1 MLSTTLNIHV
11 DVFAKITQEAVRLKK
26 SRKFVII
33 LLFMQIM
40 KNYQLFMRGFSTVK
54 YQPDDAKKNW
64 HCFHI
69 RFREDE
75 NEFFVDLRKV
85 CKFSVS
91 YLLAKAVDLYL
102 DKLWEEDLEKSVD
115 NYRTFN
121 NYVLHHTVIDG
132 IISLQSY
139 WGYPEKHLKTLHL

>member
-1 MLSTTLNIHV
+1 M
-11 DVFAKITQEAVRLKK
+11 K
-26 SRKFVII
+26 
-33 LLFMQIM
+33 IM
-40 KNYQLFMRGFSTVK
+40 KNYRLFVRGFSTVK
-54 YQPDDAKKNW
+54 YQPDDAKKKW
-64 HCFHI
+64 HRFHI

-102 DKLWEEDLEKSVD
+102 DKLWEEDGEKCVD

-132 IISLQSY
+132 IISFQSY
-139 WGYPEKHLKTLHL
+139 WGYPDKHLKTLHL